1 MAKLILGLSGEIG
14 SGKGTVAK
22 YIVETY
28 QANSYRFS
36 DSLRDVMR
44 RLYIEENRVNLRK
57 VSLMLRENFG
67 QDILSQVVVRDV
79 IHDLAEIV
87 IVDGLRRVEEWDYLR
102 EIPEFRLLYIE
113 SDLEKR
119 YERVVGRGENS
130 DEHQKTFEEFKRD
143 MEGETEVRIRELK
156 EKADFVV
163 ENNGVLEELYG
174 KIDEVIMKNITIKIQ
189 KDK

>member
-28 QANSYRFS
+28 QASSYRFS

-67 QDILSQVVVRDV
+67 QDILSQVIVQDVTHDSAEVVV
-79 IHDLAEIV
+79 
-87 IVDGLRRVEEWDYLR
+87 VDGIRRVEEWEYLR
-102 EIPEFRLLYIE
+102 KIQEFRLLYIE

-119 YERVVGRGENS
+119 YERVAGRGENS

-156 EKADFVV
+156 EKANFVV
-163 ENNGVLEELYG
+163 ENNGALEELYEQVD
-174 KIDEVIMKNITIKIQ
+174 KIIADQ
-189 KDK
+189 SRG